1 MKSVPPLTITR
12 HVNLVIATSLCG
24 WARIAYL
31 HALDGLKEAARREG
45 HGLSCALTEAGTG
58 SARFAGSLADL
69 ADIGAAQSD

>member
-1 MKSVPPLTITR
+1 MTGVPPLTITR
-12 HVNLVIATSLCG
+12 DVNLVIATSLCG

-31 HALDGLKEAARREG
+31 NALDVLKEAARG
-45 HGLSCALTEAGTG
+45 DGYGLSCALTEAGTG